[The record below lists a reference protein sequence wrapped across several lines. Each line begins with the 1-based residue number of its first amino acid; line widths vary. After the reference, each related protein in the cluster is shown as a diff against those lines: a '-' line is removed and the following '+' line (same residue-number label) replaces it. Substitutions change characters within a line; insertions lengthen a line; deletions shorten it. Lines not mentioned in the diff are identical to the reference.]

1 MIINN
6 AIQFRHIPRT
16 GGRFLYN
23 LFLKNNQK
31 CVDHNFDMSFN
42 NVEIPHLNA
51 LQTNCFYLKMFDNFT
66 VVRNPLDRFIS
77 CLATSNTVD
86 KKLIKK
92 MFENKTNFFTTVNKL
107 RQQSITNNWFESQIN
122 FIEHNTKIWKFE
134 NGFGKEFFKFIDENF
149 AIKLDMTKDY
159 SAEKFKDRYIDRNII
174 QLNEE
179 QKGYV
184 KNYYFLDYKI
194 LNYGLFKCKHTCGV
208 RTNKERISI

>member
-1 MIINN
+1 MIISN

-107 RQQSITNNWFESQIN
+107 RQQSITNNWFLYFGISSFFSKLWIVKTIYRLN
-122 FIEHNTKIWKFE
+122 FLF
-134 NGFGKEFFKFIDENF
+134 
-149 AIKLDMTKDY
+149 
-159 SAEKFKDRYIDRNII
+159 RC
-174 QLNEE
+174 LNLPSELS
-179 QKGYV
+179 K
-184 KNYYFLDYKI
+184 
-194 LNYGLFKCKHTCGV
+194 
-208 RTNKERISI
+208 SI